1 MAEKSYIMNRGEIM
15 KTISVRISEE
25 EKQLLENYCDE
36 NDFSMSQVIRKL
48 IKELLANNA
57 KEETGAR

>member
-1 MAEKSYIMNRGEIM
+1 MNRGEFM

-36 NDFSMSQVIRKL
+36 NDFSMSQIIRKL
-48 IKELLANNA
+48 IKEFLANNA